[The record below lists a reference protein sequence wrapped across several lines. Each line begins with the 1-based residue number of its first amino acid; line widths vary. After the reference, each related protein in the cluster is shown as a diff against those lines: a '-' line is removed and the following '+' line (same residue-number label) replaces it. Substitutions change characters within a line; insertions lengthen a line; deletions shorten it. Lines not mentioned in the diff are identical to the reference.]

1 MSISKAILDVL
12 EQSSWIRKMFE
23 EGIQLKKEFGEKN
36 IFDLS
41 LGNPLLEPPEKFKK
55 KLIELS
61 NSDEKGLHRYMP
73 NQGFQSTREKV
84 ANSLAKESNFPI
96 TSEELIITTGAAGG
110 VNAILKSI
118 LNPNDEIIVFSP
130 FFVEYLF
137 YIKNHNGIPVI
148 AKTDEKFFPDLSDLS
163 KKITKNTKGIIINSP
178 NNPTGVLYPME
189 IIEKI
194 GEILSSKEKELGT
207 EIYLISDEPYRKII
221 FDNKKYPFIFPHHDR
236 SIVVTSHSKDL
247 GLAGE
252 RIGYIALSPKDK
264 DKQVLYD
271 ALVFSLRTLGHVN
284 ATAIMQKSIEDIQEE
299 SVDINV
305 YKQKRDYIYD
315 ELIQIGYECVKPDGA
330 FYLFPKSP
338 IEDDAKFVRIL
349 QNSKVLTVP
358 GRGFGL
364 AGYFRISYSVDDWVL
379 EGSIEGFKKAFKSI
393 K

>member
-148 AKTDEKFFPDLSDLS
+148 AKTDENFFPDLSDLS

-178 NNPTGVLYPME
+178 NNPTGVLYPIE

-315 ELIQIGYECVKPDGA
+315 ELIKIGYECVKPDGA

>member
-96 TSEELIITTGAAGG
+96 TAEELIITTGAAGG

-148 AKTDEKFFPDLSDLS
+148 AKTDENFFPDLSDLS

-299 SVDINV
+299 SVDINI

-379 EGSIEGFKKAFKSI
+379 EGSIEGFKKAFESI

>member
-96 TSEELIITTGAAGG
+96 TAEELIITTGAAGG

-148 AKTDEKFFPDLSDLS
+148 AKTDENFFPDLSDLS

-178 NNPTGVLYPME
+178 NNPTGVLYPIE

-221 FDNKKYPFIFPHHDR
+221 FDNKKYPFIFSHHDR

-315 ELIQIGYECVKPDGA
+315 ELIKIGYECVKPDGA
-330 FYLFPKSP
+330 FYLFPNSP

-379 EGSIEGFKKAFKSI
+379 EGSIEGFKKAFESI

>member
-1 MSISKAILDVL
+1 MIISKAILDVL

-23 EGIQLKKEFGEKN
+23 EGIELKKQFGEKN

-41 LGNPLLEPPEKFKK
+41 LGNPLLEPPEKFKR

-73 NQGFQSTREKV
+73 NQGFLSTREKV

-96 TSEELIITTGAAGG
+96 TAEELIITTGAAGG
-110 VNAILKSI
+110 LNAILKSI

-148 AKTDEKFFPDLSDLS
+148 AKTDGNFFPDLSDLS
-163 KKITKNTKGIIINSP
+163 ERITKNTKGIIINSP
-178 NNPTGVLYPME
+178 NNPTGVLYPRK

-194 GEILSSKEKELGT
+194 GEILSSKEKELDT

-221 FDNKKYPFIFPHHDR
+221 FDNKKYPFVFPHHDR

-264 DKQVLYD
+264 DKKVLYD

-305 YKQKRDYIYD
+305 YKQKRDFIYN
-315 ELIQIGYECVKPDGA
+315 ELIKIGYECVKPDGA

-338 IEDDAKFVRIL
+338 IEDDSRFVNML

-364 AGYFRISYSVDDWVL
+364 EGYFRISYSVDDWVL
-379 EGSIEGFKKAFKSI
+379 EGSIEGFKKAFESI

>member
-96 TSEELIITTGAAGG
+96 TAEELIITTGAAGG

-148 AKTDEKFFPDLSDLS
+148 AKTDENFFPDLSDLS

-178 NNPTGVLYPME
+178 NNPTGVLYPIE

-194 GEILSSKEKELGT
+194 GKILSSKEKELGT

-299 SVDINV
+299 SVDINI

-379 EGSIEGFKKAFKSI
+379 EGSIEGFKKAFESI

>member
-1 MSISKAILDVL
+1 
-12 EQSSWIRKMFE
+12 
-23 EGIQLKKEFGEKN
+23 
-36 IFDLS
+36 
-41 LGNPLLEPPEKFKK
+41 
-55 KLIELS
+55 
-61 NSDEKGLHRYMP
+61 MP
-73 NQGFQSTREKV
+73 NQGFLSTREKV

-96 TSEELIITTGAAGG
+96 TAEELIITTGAAGG
-110 VNAILKSI
+110 LNAILKSI

-148 AKTDEKFFPDLSDLS
+148 AKTDGNFFPDLSDLS
-163 KKITKNTKGIIINSP
+163 ERITKNTKGIIINSP
-178 NNPTGVLYPME
+178 NNPTGVLYPRK

-194 GEILSSKEKELGT
+194 GEILSSKEKELDT

-221 FDNKKYPFIFPHHDR
+221 FDNKKYPFVFPHHDR

-264 DKQVLYD
+264 DKKVLYD

-305 YKQKRDYIYD
+305 YKQKRDFIYN
-315 ELIQIGYECVKPDGA
+315 ELIKIGYECVKPDGA

-338 IEDDAKFVRIL
+338 IEDDSRFVNIL

-364 AGYFRISYSVDDWVL
+364 EGYFRISYSVDDWVL
-379 EGSIEGFKKAFKSI
+379 EGSIEGFKKAFESI

>member
-23 EGIQLKKEFGEKN
+23 EGIELKKQFGEKN

-41 LGNPLLEPPEKFKK
+41 LGNPLLEPPEKFKR

-73 NQGFQSTREKV
+73 NQGFLSTREKV

-96 TSEELIITTGAAGG
+96 TAEELIITTGAAGG
-110 VNAILKSI
+110 LNAILKSI

-148 AKTDEKFFPDLSDLS
+148 AKTDGNFFPDLSDLS
-163 KKITKNTKGIIINSP
+163 ERITKNTKGIIINSP
-178 NNPTGVLYPME
+178 NNPTGVLYPRK

-194 GEILSSKEKELGT
+194 GEILSSKEKELDT

-221 FDNKKYPFIFPHHDR
+221 FDNKKYPFVFPHHDR

-264 DKQVLYD
+264 DKKVLYD

-305 YKQKRDYIYD
+305 YKQKRDFIYN
-315 ELIQIGYECVKPDGA
+315 ELIKIGYECVKPDGA

-338 IEDDAKFVRIL
+338 IEDDSRFVNIL

-364 AGYFRISYSVDDWVL
+364 EGYFRISYSVDDWVL
-379 EGSIEGFKKAFKSI
+379 EGSIEGFKKAFESI

>member
-148 AKTDEKFFPDLSDLS
+148 AKTDENFFPDLSDLS

-178 NNPTGVLYPME
+178 NNPTGVLYPMK

-315 ELIQIGYECVKPDGA
+315 ELIKIGYECVKPDGA

-379 EGSIEGFKKAFKSI
+379 KGSIEGFKKAFESI

>member
-23 EGIQLKKEFGEKN
+23 EGIELKKQFGEKN

-41 LGNPLLEPPEKFKK
+41 LGNPLLEPPEKFKR

-84 ANSLAKESNFPI
+84 ANSLTKESNFPI
-96 TSEELIITTGAAGG
+96 TAEELIITTGAAGG
-110 VNAILKSI
+110 LNAILKSI

-148 AKTDEKFFPDLSDLS
+148 AKTDGNFFPDLSDLS
-163 KKITKNTKGIIINSP
+163 ERITKNTKGIIINSP
-178 NNPTGVLYPME
+178 NNPTGVLYPRK
-189 IIEKI
+189 ILEKI
-194 GEILSSKEKELGT
+194 GEILSSKEKELDT

-221 FDNKKYPFIFPHHDR
+221 FDNKKYPFVFPHHNR

-252 RIGYIALSPKDK
+252 RIGYIALSPNDK
-264 DKQVLYD
+264 DKKVLYD

-305 YKQKRDYIYD
+305 YKQKRDFIYN
-315 ELIQIGYECVKPDGA
+315 ELIKIGYECVKPDGA

-338 IEDDAKFVRIL
+338 IEDDSRFVNIL

-364 AGYFRISYSVDDWVL
+364 EGYFRISYSVDDWVL
-379 EGSIEGFKKAFKSI
+379 EGSIEGFKKAFESI

>member
-23 EGIQLKKEFGEKN
+23 EGIELKKQFGEKN

-84 ANSLAKESNFPI
+84 ANSLTKESNFPI
-96 TSEELIITTGAAGG
+96 TAEELIITTGAAGG
-110 VNAILKSI
+110 LNAILKSI

-148 AKTDEKFFPDLSDLS
+148 AKTDGNFFPDLSDLS
-163 KKITKNTKGIIINSP
+163 ERITKNTKGIIINSP
-178 NNPTGVLYPME
+178 NNPTGVLYPRK

-194 GEILSSKEKELGT
+194 GEILSSKEKELDT

-221 FDNKKYPFIFPHHDR
+221 FDNKKYPFVFPHHDR

-264 DKQVLYD
+264 DKKVLYD

-305 YKQKRDYIYD
+305 YKQKRDFIYN
-315 ELIQIGYECVKPDGA
+315 ELIKIGYECVKPDGA

-338 IEDDAKFVRIL
+338 IEDDSRFVNIL

-364 AGYFRISYSVDDWVL
+364 EGYFRISYSVDDWVL
-379 EGSIEGFKKAFKSI
+379 EGSIEGFKKAFESI

>member
-1 MSISKAILDVL
+1 MIISKAILDVL

-23 EGIQLKKEFGEKN
+23 EGIELKKQFGEKN

-73 NQGFQSTREKV
+73 NQGFLSTREKV

-96 TSEELIITTGAAGG
+96 TAEELIITTGAAGG
-110 VNAILKSI
+110 LNAILKSI

-148 AKTDEKFFPDLSDLS
+148 AKTDGNFLPDLSDLTER
-163 KKITKNTKGIIINSP
+163 ITKNTKGIIINSP
-178 NNPTGVLYPME
+178 NNPTGVLYPRK

-194 GEILSSKEKELGT
+194 GEILSSKEKELDT

-221 FDNKKYPFIFPHHDR
+221 FDNKKYPFVFPHHDR

-264 DKQVLYD
+264 DKKVLYD

-305 YKQKRDYIYD
+305 YKQKRDFIYN
-315 ELIQIGYECVKPDGA
+315 ELIKIGYECVKPDGA

-338 IEDDAKFVRIL
+338 IEDDSRFVNIL

-364 AGYFRISYSVDDWVL
+364 EGYFRISYSVDDWVL
-379 EGSIEGFKKAFKSI
+379 EGSIEGFKKAFESI

>member
-315 ELIQIGYECVKPDGA
+315 ELIKIGYECVKPDGA

-393 K
+393 N

>member
-96 TSEELIITTGAAGG
+96 TAEELIITTGAAGG

-148 AKTDEKFFPDLSDLS
+148 AKTDENFFPDLSDLS

-178 NNPTGVLYPME
+178 NNPTGVLYPIE

-299 SVDINV
+299 SVDINI

-338 IEDDAKFVRIL
+338 IEDDAKFVNIL

-379 EGSIEGFKKAFKSI
+379 EGSIEGFKKAFESI

>member
-96 TSEELIITTGAAGG
+96 TAEELIITTGAAGG

-148 AKTDEKFFPDLSDLS
+148 AKTDENFFPDLSDLS

-178 NNPTGVLYPME
+178 NNPTGVLYPIE

-299 SVDINV
+299 SVDINI

>member
-1 MSISKAILDVL
+1 MIISKAILDVL

-23 EGIQLKKEFGEKN
+23 EGIELKKQFGEKN

-41 LGNPLLEPPEKFKK
+41 LGNPLLEPPEKFKR

-73 NQGFQSTREKV
+73 NQGFLSTREKV

-96 TSEELIITTGAAGG
+96 TAEELIITTGAAGG
-110 VNAILKSI
+110 LNAILKSI

-148 AKTDEKFFPDLSDLS
+148 AKTDGNFFPDLSDLS
-163 KKITKNTKGIIINSP
+163 ERITKNTKGIIINSP
-178 NNPTGVLYPME
+178 NNPTGVLYPRK

-194 GEILSSKEKELGT
+194 GEILSSKEKELDT

-221 FDNKKYPFIFPHHDR
+221 FDNKKYPFVFPHHDR

-264 DKQVLYD
+264 DKKVLYD

-305 YKQKRDYIYD
+305 YKQKRDFIYN
-315 ELIQIGYECVKPDGA
+315 ELIKIGYECVKPDGA

-338 IEDDAKFVRIL
+338 IEDDRRFVNIL

-364 AGYFRISYSVDDWVL
+364 EGYFRISYSVDDWVL
-379 EGSIEGFKKAFKSI
+379 EGSIEGFKKAFESI

>member
-178 NNPTGVLYPME
+178 NNPTGVLYPIE

-299 SVDINV
+299 SVDINI

-379 EGSIEGFKKAFKSI
+379 EGSIEGFKKAFESI

>member
-1 MSISKAILDVL
+1 M
-12 EQSSWIRKMFE
+12 
-23 EGIQLKKEFGEKN
+23 G
-36 IFDLS
+36 
-41 LGNPLLEPPEKFKK
+41 
-55 KLIELS
+55 
-61 NSDEKGLHRYMP
+61 
-73 NQGFQSTREKV
+73 
-84 ANSLAKESNFPI
+84 
-96 TSEELIITTGAAGG
+96 
-110 VNAILKSI
+110 
-118 LNPNDEIIVFSP
+118 
-130 FFVEYLF
+130 
-137 YIKNHNGIPVI
+137 
-148 AKTDEKFFPDLSDLS
+148 
-163 KKITKNTKGIIINSP
+163 
-178 NNPTGVLYPME
+178 

-315 ELIQIGYECVKPDGA
+315 ELIKIGYECVKPDGA

>member
-96 TSEELIITTGAAGG
+96 TAEELIITTGAAGG

-148 AKTDEKFFPDLSDLS
+148 AKTDENFFPDLSDLS

-178 NNPTGVLYPME
+178 NNPTGVLYPIE

-315 ELIQIGYECVKPDGA
+315 ELIKIGYECVKPDGA

>member
-96 TSEELIITTGAAGG
+96 TAEELIITTGAAGG

-299 SVDINV
+299 SVDINI

>member
-96 TSEELIITTGAAGG
+96 TAKELIITTGAAGG

-148 AKTDEKFFPDLSDLS
+148 AKTDENFFPDLSDLS

-178 NNPTGVLYPME
+178 NNPTGVLYPIE

-299 SVDINV
+299 SVDINI

-379 EGSIEGFKKAFKSI
+379 EGSIEGFKKAFESI

>member
-96 TSEELIITTGAAGG
+96 TAEELIITTGAAGG

-178 NNPTGVLYPME
+178 NNPTGVLYPIE

-299 SVDINV
+299 SVDINI

-379 EGSIEGFKKAFKSI
+379 EGSIEGFKKAFESI

>member
-96 TSEELIITTGAAGG
+96 TAEELIITTGAAGG

-148 AKTDEKFFPDLSDLS
+148 AKTDENFFPDLSDLS

-178 NNPTGVLYPME
+178 NNPTGVLYPIE

-315 ELIQIGYECVKPDGA
+315 ELIKIGYECVKPDGA

-379 EGSIEGFKKAFKSI
+379 EGSIEGFKKAFESI

>member
-61 NSDEKGLHRYMP
+61 NSEEKGLHRYMP

-96 TSEELIITTGAAGG
+96 TAEELIITTGAAGG

-137 YIKNHNGIPVI
+137 YIKNHYGIPVI

-163 KKITKNTKGIIINSP
+163 KKITKYTKGIIINSP

-221 FDNKKYPFIFPHHDR
+221 FDNKKYPFIFSHHDR

-315 ELIQIGYECVKPDGA
+315 ELIKIGYECVKPDGA

-379 EGSIEGFKKAFKSI
+379 EGSIEGFKKAFESI

>member
-12 EQSSWIRKMFE
+12 EQSSWRRKMFE

-41 LGNPLLEPPEKFKK
+41 LGNPLLEPPKKFKK

-96 TSEELIITTGAAGG
+96 TAEELIITTGAAGG

-148 AKTDEKFFPDLSDLS
+148 AKTDENFFPDLSDLS

-178 NNPTGVLYPME
+178 NNPTGVLYPIE

-299 SVDINV
+299 SVDINI

-379 EGSIEGFKKAFKSI
+379 EGSIEGFKKAFESI

>member
-41 LGNPLLEPPEKFKK
+41 LGNPLLEPPKKFKK

-96 TSEELIITTGAAGG
+96 TAEELIITTGAAGG

-148 AKTDEKFFPDLSDLS
+148 AKTDENFFPDLSDLS

-178 NNPTGVLYPME
+178 NNPTGVLYPIE

-299 SVDINV
+299 SVDINI

-315 ELIQIGYECVKPDGA
+315 ELIQLGYECVKPDGA

-364 AGYFRISYSVDDWVL
+364 AGYFRISYSVEDWVL
-379 EGSIEGFKKAFKSI
+379 EGSIEGFKKAFESI

>member
-1 MSISKAILDVL
+1 MIISKAILDVL

-23 EGIQLKKEFGEKN
+23 EGIELKKQFGEKN

-41 LGNPLLEPPEKFKK
+41 LGNPLLEPPEKFKR

-73 NQGFQSTREKV
+73 NQGFLSTREKV

-96 TSEELIITTGAAGG
+96 TAEELIITTGAAGG
-110 VNAILKSI
+110 LNAILKSI

-148 AKTDEKFFPDLSDLS
+148 AKTDGNFFPDLSDLS
-163 KKITKNTKGIIINSP
+163 ERITKNTKGIIINSP
-178 NNPTGVLYPME
+178 NNPTGVLYPRK

-194 GEILSSKEKELGT
+194 GEILSSKEKELDT

-221 FDNKKYPFIFPHHDR
+221 FDNKKYPFVFSHHDR

-264 DKQVLYD
+264 DKKVLYD

-305 YKQKRDYIYD
+305 YKQKRDFIYN
-315 ELIQIGYECVKPDGA
+315 ELIKIGYECVKPDGA

-338 IEDDAKFVRIL
+338 IEDDSRFVNIL

-364 AGYFRISYSVDDWVL
+364 EGYFRISYSVDDWVL
-379 EGSIEGFKKAFKSI
+379 EGSIEGFKKAFESI

>member
-96 TSEELIITTGAAGG
+96 TAEELIITTGAAGG

-148 AKTDEKFFPDLSDLS
+148 VKTDENFFPDLSDLS
-163 KKITKNTKGIIINSP
+163 NKITNNTKGIIINSP
-178 NNPTGVLYPME
+178 NNPTGVLYPMK

-315 ELIQIGYECVKPDGA
+315 ELIKIGYECVKPDGA

-379 EGSIEGFKKAFKSI
+379 EGSIEGFKKAFESI

>member
-1 MSISKAILDVL
+1 MIISKAILDVL

-23 EGIQLKKEFGEKN
+23 EGIELKKQFGEKN

-41 LGNPLLEPPEKFKK
+41 LGNPLLEPPEKFKR

-73 NQGFQSTREKV
+73 NQGFLSTREKV

-96 TSEELIITTGAAGG
+96 TAEELIITTGAAGG
-110 VNAILKSI
+110 LNAILKSI

-137 YIKNHNGIPVI
+137 YIKNHNGIPVL
-148 AKTDEKFFPDLSDLS
+148 AKTDRNFFPDLSDLS
-163 KKITKNTKGIIINSP
+163 EKITKNTKGIIINSP
-178 NNPTGVLYPME
+178 NNPTGVLYPRK

-194 GEILSSKEKELGT
+194 GEILSSKEKELDT

-221 FDNKKYPFIFPHHDR
+221 FDNKKYPFVFPHHDR

-264 DKQVLYD
+264 DKKVLYD

-305 YKQKRDYIYD
+305 YKQKRDFIYN
-315 ELIQIGYECVKPDGA
+315 ELIKIGYECVKPDGA

-338 IEDDAKFVRIL
+338 IEDDSRFVNIL

-364 AGYFRISYSVDDWVL
+364 EGYFRISYSVDDWVL
-379 EGSIEGFKKAFKSI
+379 EGSIEGFKKAFESI

>member
-96 TSEELIITTGAAGG
+96 TAEELIITTGAAGG

-148 AKTDEKFFPDLSDLS
+148 AKTDENFFPDLSDLS

-178 NNPTGVLYPME
+178 NNPTGVLYPIE

-299 SVDINV
+299 SVDINI
-305 YKQKRDYIYD
+305 YKQKRDNIYD

-379 EGSIEGFKKAFKSI
+379 EGSIEGFKKAFESI

>member
-148 AKTDEKFFPDLSDLS
+148 AKTDENFFPDLSDLS

-178 NNPTGVLYPME
+178 NNPTGVLYPIE

-299 SVDINV
+299 SVDINI

>member
-1 MSISKAILDVL
+1 MIISKAILDVL

-23 EGIQLKKEFGEKN
+23 EGIELKKQFGEKN

-41 LGNPLLEPPEKFKK
+41 LGNPLLEPPEKFKR

-73 NQGFQSTREKV
+73 NQGFLSTREKV

-96 TSEELIITTGAAGG
+96 TAEELIITTGAAGG
-110 VNAILKSI
+110 LNAILKSI

-137 YIKNHNGIPVI
+137 YIKIHNGIPVL
-148 AKTDEKFFPDLSDLS
+148 AKTDRNFFPDLSDLS
-163 KKITKNTKGIIINSP
+163 ERITKNTKGIIINSP
-178 NNPTGVLYPME
+178 NNPTGVLYPRK

-194 GEILSSKEKELGT
+194 GEILSSKEKELDT

-221 FDNKKYPFIFPHHDR
+221 FDNKKYPFVFPHHDR

-264 DKQVLYD
+264 DKKVLYD

-305 YKQKRDYIYD
+305 YKQKRDFIYN
-315 ELIQIGYECVKPDGA
+315 ELIKIGYECVKPDGA

-338 IEDDAKFVRIL
+338 IEDDSRFVNIL

-364 AGYFRISYSVDDWVL
+364 EGYFRISYSVDDWVL
-379 EGSIEGFKKAFKSI
+379 EGSIEGFKKAFESI

>member
-163 KKITKNTKGIIINSP
+163 EKITKNTKGIIINSP

-315 ELIQIGYECVKPDGA
+315 ELIKIGYECVKPDGA

>member
-299 SVDINV
+299 SVDINI

>member
-96 TSEELIITTGAAGG
+96 TAEELIITTGAAGG

-148 AKTDEKFFPDLSDLS
+148 AKTDENFFPDLSDLS

-178 NNPTGVLYPME
+178 NNPTGVLYPIE

-221 FDNKKYPFIFPHHDR
+221 FDNKKYPFIFSHHDR

-299 SVDINV
+299 SVDINI

-379 EGSIEGFKKAFKSI
+379 EGSIEGFKKAFESI

>member
-23 EGIQLKKEFGEKN
+23 EGIELKKQFGEKN

-41 LGNPLLEPPEKFKK
+41 LGNPLLEPPEKFKR

-73 NQGFQSTREKV
+73 NQGFLSTREKV

-96 TSEELIITTGAAGG
+96 TAEELIITTGAAGG
-110 VNAILKSI
+110 LNAILKSI

-137 YIKNHNGIPVI
+137 YIKNHNGIPVL
-148 AKTDEKFFPDLSDLS
+148 AKTDRNFFPDLSDLS
-163 KKITKNTKGIIINSP
+163 ERITKNTKGIIINSP
-178 NNPTGVLYPME
+178 NNPTGVLYPRK

-194 GEILSSKEKELGT
+194 GEILSSKEKELDT

-221 FDNKKYPFIFPHHDR
+221 FDNKKYPFVFPHHDR

-264 DKQVLYD
+264 DKKVLYD

-305 YKQKRDYIYD
+305 YKQKRDFIYN
-315 ELIQIGYECVKPDGA
+315 ELIKIGYECVKPDGA

-338 IEDDAKFVRIL
+338 IEDDSRFVNIL

-364 AGYFRISYSVDDWVL
+364 EGYFRISYSVDDWVL
-379 EGSIEGFKKAFKSI
+379 EGSIEGFKKAFESI

>member
-1 MSISKAILDVL
+1 MIISKAILDVL

-23 EGIQLKKEFGEKN
+23 EGIELKKQFGEKN

-41 LGNPLLEPPEKFKK
+41 LGNPLLEPPEKFKR

-73 NQGFQSTREKV
+73 NQGFLSTREKV

-96 TSEELIITTGAAGG
+96 TAEELIITTGAAGG
-110 VNAILKSI
+110 LNAILKSI

-137 YIKNHNGIPVI
+137 YIKNHNGIPVL
-148 AKTDEKFFPDLSDLS
+148 AKTDRNFFPDLSDLS
-163 KKITKNTKGIIINSP
+163 QRITKNTKGIIINSP
-178 NNPTGVLYPME
+178 NNPTGVLYPRK

-194 GEILSSKEKELGT
+194 GEILSSKEKELDT

-221 FDNKKYPFIFPHHDR
+221 FDNKKYPFVFPHHDR

-264 DKQVLYD
+264 DKKVLYD

-305 YKQKRDYIYD
+305 YKQKRDFIYN
-315 ELIQIGYECVKPDGA
+315 ELIKIGYECVKPDGA

-338 IEDDAKFVRIL
+338 IEDDSRFVNIL

-364 AGYFRISYSVDDWVL
+364 EGYFRISYSVDDWVL
-379 EGSIEGFKKAFKSI
+379 EGSIEGFKKAFESI

>member
-96 TSEELIITTGAAGG
+96 TAEELIITTGAAGG

-163 KKITKNTKGIIINSP
+163 KKITKYTKGIIINSP

-189 IIEKI
+189 IIEKF

-221 FDNKKYPFIFPHHDR
+221 FDNKKYPFIFSHHDR

-299 SVDINV
+299 SVDINI

-315 ELIQIGYECVKPDGA
+315 ELIQIGYECLKPDGA

-379 EGSIEGFKKAFKSI
+379 EGSIEGFKKAFESI